1 MNVNDGT
8 KSIAPL
14 AGLRVLDFSR
24 MLSGPMASMVLADM
38 GAHVIRVE
46 DLEGSD
52 VTRHNPPYVN
62 GESHYFISLNRNKES
77 LAIDLK
83 HPEGLA
89 IALRLA
95 EQSDVIIENFR
106 PGVSERLGLGY
117 EALRKLNPSIVYCSV
132 SGFGQTGPLKYKTA
146 YDLIIQA
153 VTGAMAVTGEA
164 GRPPTKMGL
173 PLADE
178 LSAMFAAINILAA
191 IDRRDR
197 TGQGSLLDV
206 SMFDVGVSLLGYM
219 GTVYFATGE
228 QAARL
233 GSSHQTIYPYNAFPT
248 KDGYIVVAAFTQ
260 AFWRKFAGA
269 IERPDLPDDPRFSS
283 FATRHAGRAELGAIL
298 EPILR
303 QRTSAQWL
311 AVLDAHD
318 VPNGPVNT
326 LAQAIEMAQTK
337 ARGMVVEVDHPTAGR
352 MRTLGTPFHF
362 EFENQASFVPTYQA
376 APVVGQHTQSILRDL
391 LGYDEAR
398 IAALAADKAIGISTV
413 PGATRGKPRAA
424 ALPATAAAAEL
435 PATPALAGKPLD
447 GLRVLDLTRMFA
459 GPFGTLILADL
470 GAEIIKIEEPRIGDP
485 TRKNIPFVNGE
496 STYFMALNRGKK
508 SMAMDLKTA
517 GGREAFL
524 DLVATADV
532 VLENYRPGVMDR
544 LGLSYAQLR
553 ARNPHIV
560 LCSISGFGQT
570 GPLRDKISF
579 DLVNQAMAGTMAI
592 TGEEGRP
599 PVRIGLPAG
608 DLNGGIFAS
617 LAILAALYG
626 RRRVG
631 LGAHID
637 LGLHDL
643 LVALLGYMAQLY
655 FTTGESAGP
664 VGSGHHHIAPYR
676 AFEASDGDLVIAA
689 FSQAFWVKF
698 ASAIGRPEL
707 TKDPRYRVIDDRK
720 IHKDELQSMLEPL
733 IRSKTV
739 AEWLAIFDANDVPSA
754 AIASIGD
761 VLGSAQAQARELVVD
776 FVHPKAGPLRA
787 LGTPCRADGA
797 VLRSPYPPPMLGE
810 HTDQILKDLLGYS
823 EERIAALRAAKSL
836 DSP

>member
-1 MNVNDGT
+1 M
-8 KSIAPL
+8 
-14 AGLRVLDFSR
+14 AG
-24 MLSGPMASMVLADM
+24 MVLADM

-46 DLEGSD
+46 DLGGSD
-52 VTRHNPPYVN
+52 VTRHNPPYIN

-77 LAIDLK
+77 LALDLK
-83 HPEGLA
+83 RPEALE
-89 IALRLA
+89 IALRLV
-95 EQSDVIIENFR
+95 EQSDVVIENFR
-106 PGVSERLGLGY
+106 PGVADRLGLGY
-117 EALRKLNPSIVYCSV
+117 EALSKINPSIVYCSV
-132 SGFGQTGPLKYKTA
+132 SGFGQTGPLKNKTA
-146 YDLIIQA
+146 YDLVIQA

-178 LSAMFAAINILAA
+178 LSAMFAAINILAG
-191 IDRRDR
+191 IERRDR
-197 TGQGSLLDV
+197 TGRGSYLDV

-248 KDGYIVVAAFTQ
+248 RDGHIVVASFTQ
-260 AFWRKFAGA
+260 AFWRKFALA
-269 IERPDLPDDPRFSS
+269 IGRPDLPDDLR
-283 FATRHAGRAELGAIL
+283 FATFSARNTARKELGAIL

-303 QRTSAQWL
+303 TRSTAEWIAL
-311 AVLDAHD
+311 LDKND

-326 LAQAIEMAQTK
+326 LAQAIEMEQTK

-352 MRTLGTPFHF
+352 LRTLGTPFKFQF
-362 EFENQASFVPTYQA
+362 EDQASFVPTFT
-376 APVVGQHTQSILRDL
+376 APPLVGQHSLSILRDL
-391 LGYDEAR
+391 LGYDEER
-398 IAALAADKAIGISTV
+398 ISALVASKVIRVSEV
-413 PGATRGKPRAA
+413 PGTTRGKPRQQK
-424 ALPATAAAAEL
+424 LPASA
-435 PATPALAGKPLD
+435 PHIATEATGHNGPPLE
-447 GLRVLDLTRMFA
+447 GVRVLDLTRMFA

-470 GAEIIKIEEPRIGDP
+470 GAEIIKVEEPRVGDP
-485 TRKNIPFVNGE
+485 TRMNIPFVNGE
-496 STYFMALNRGKK
+496 STYFMAVNRGKK
-508 SMAMDLKTA
+508 SIAMDLKTE
-517 GGREAFL
+517 GGRQTFL
-524 DLVATADV
+524 DLVARADV
-532 VLENYRPGVMDR
+532 VIENYRPGVMNR
-544 LGLSYAQLR
+544 LGLSYEQLR
-553 ARNPHIV
+553 ERNPHIV

-570 GPLRDKISF
+570 GPMRDKISF

-608 DLNGGIFAS
+608 DLNGGIFAI

-698 ASAIGRPEL
+698 AGAMGHPEWAQDSRFKL
-707 TKDPRYRVIDDRK
+707 IDDRK
-720 IHKDELQSMLEPL
+720 IYKDELHALIEPL
-733 IRSKTV
+733 IRTKTV
-739 AEWLAIFDANDVPSA
+739 AEWLGILDAADVPCA
-754 AIASIGD
+754 EVASIGQ
-761 VLGSAQAQARELVVD
+761 VLGSAQTSARELVVD
-776 FVHPKAGPLRA
+776 FVHPRAGPLRA

-797 VLRSPYPPPMLGE
+797 VLRSPYPPPILGE

-823 EERIAALRAAKSL
+823 DAHIAELKAGKSL
-836 DSP
+836 ESM

>member
-1 MNVNDGT
+1 MNLKNET

-24 MLSGPMASMVLADM
+24 MLSGPMAGMVLADM

-52 VTRHNPPYVN
+52 VTRHNPPYLN

-77 LAIDLK
+77 LALDLK
-83 HPEGLA
+83 KPEALE
-89 IALRLA
+89 IALRLV
-95 EQSDVIIENFR
+95 EQSDVVIENFR
-106 PGVSERLGLGY
+106 PGVADRLGLGHA
-117 EALRKLNPSIVYCSV
+117 ALSKLNPSLVYCSV

-146 YDLIIQA
+146 YDLVIQA

-178 LSAMFAAINILAA
+178 LSAMFAAINILAG
-191 IDRRDR
+191 IERRER
-197 TGQGSLLDV
+197 TGQGSYLDV

-233 GSSHQTIYPYNAFPT
+233 GSAHQTIYPYNAFPT
-248 KDGYIVVAAFTQ
+248 RDGYIVVASFTQ
-260 AFWRKFAGA
+260 AFWRKFALA
-269 IERPDLPDDPRFSS
+269 IGRPDLPEDARFAS
-283 FATRHAGRAELGAIL
+283 FAGRNSARKDLGAIL
-298 EPILR
+298 EPILLT
-303 QRTSAQWL
+303 RTTAEWMKL
-311 AVLDAHD
+311 LDEHD
-318 VPNGPVNT
+318 VPNGPVNS
-326 LAQAIEMAQTK
+326 LADAIEMPQTK
-337 ARGMVVEVDHPTAGR
+337 ARGMVVEIDHPTAGR
-352 MRTLGTPFHF
+352 LRTLGTPFHF
-362 EFENQASFVPTYQA
+362 QFEDQAAFVPTFTA
-376 APVVGQHTQSILRDL
+376 PPVVGQHTRCILRDL
-391 LGYDEAR
+391 LGYDEQR
-398 IAALAADKAIGISTV
+398 IAALAESKVVRVSEVSGT
-413 PGATRGKPRAA
+413 TRGKAREYKNPPVAA
-424 ALPATAAAAEL
+424 SAPVPHKGA
-435 PATPALAGKPLD
+435 PLE
-447 GLRVLDLTRMFA
+447 GVRVLDLTRMFA

-496 STYFMALNRGKK
+496 STYFMAVNRGKK
-508 SMAMDLKTA
+508 SMAMDLKTPD
-517 GGREAFL
+517 GRQTFL
-524 DLVATADV
+524 DLVAQSDV
-532 VLENYRPGVMDR
+532 VIENYRPGVMDR
-544 LGLSYAQLR
+544 LGLSYEKLR
-553 ARNPHIV
+553 EGNPHIV
-560 LCSISGFGQT
+560 LCSISGFGQN

-608 DLNGGIFAS
+608 DLNGGIFGS

-626 RRRVG
+626 RRRTG

-637 LGLHDL
+637 LGLHDM

-689 FSQAFWVKF
+689 FSQQFWVKF
-698 ASAIGRPEL
+698 AGAIGQPEL
-707 TKDPRYRVIDDRK
+707 ALDPRFKTIDERK
-720 IHKDELQSMLEPL
+720 VYKDELHALIEPL
-733 IRSKTV
+733 IRTKTV
-739 AEWLAIFDANDVPSA
+739 AEWLSILDAADVPSA
-754 AIASIGD
+754 EVASIGK
-761 VLGSAQAQARELVVD
+761 VLESPQASARELVVD
-776 FVHPKAGPLRA
+776 FMHPTAGQTRA

-797 VLRSPYPPPMLGE
+797 VLRSPYPPPLLGE
-810 HTDQILKDLLGYS
+810 HTDQILKELLGYTD
-823 EERIAALRAAKSL
+823 EHIAGLKARKSL
-836 DSP
+836 ESM